1 MKFVLF
7 YNDSAIY
14 VKCNCNSLGKSHK
27 NINPEAPFSRWLRP
41 MEDENMENRTSIRKG
56 ENLEKVTLSK
66 ELLHSKDA
74 GNDLYRIMK

>member
-41 MEDENMENRTSIRKG
+41 WRMKTWKIGLQFGKGRIWRK
-56 ENLEKVTLSK
+56 LHYQKSYYIVRVQVMIYT
-66 ELLHSKDA
+66 EL
-74 GNDLYRIMK
+74 